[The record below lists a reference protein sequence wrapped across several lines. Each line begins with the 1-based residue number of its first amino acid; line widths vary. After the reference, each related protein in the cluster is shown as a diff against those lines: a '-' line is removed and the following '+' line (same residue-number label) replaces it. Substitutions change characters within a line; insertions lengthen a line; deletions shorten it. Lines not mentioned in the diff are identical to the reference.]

1 MFFLIYIRLNYSI
14 IYYHL
19 PIKSESVSFP
29 KPQKQIDVENS
40 KNCRLVG
47 ILKTFSREEFHNFE
61 KIASSPYFSKGRNYR
76 PYVSALK
83 KYYPD
88 FKGDI
93 MYKSKARKAVF
104 EKVHPGKPYNDQ
116 YMKNIFTDLIHLAEE
131 TLFQKVAR
139 KHNHQNLSSLA
150 IEEAKRGLFPL
161 ANHNIQLLENKL
173 LDNGVDE
180 VYFYC
185 KGINEIAYSILYNKS
200 HGRNHETGKP
210 FSTGIYFIYFSL
222 ITLALSIYN
231 TSARRT
237 MLNLEEEKHF
247 NEIYSELIDLKKLEK
262 LLTTTGDEY
271 REVILIFLYYLI
283 HKSDK
288 AVFSNFEKM
297 RTLLLRNYPR
307 FNPRMLFYAVSLLL
321 EVLFDCKDKIKD
333 RKFRKEY
340 HRIAEFSLKNG
351 CYKIMKASVFQF
363 NRYRAYYKNAFAL
376 GEIEWVRKFAEKYTQ
391 ELPPSLREETAGIVN
406 ANILFENKL
415 YDESLE
421 ALKVKC
427 TNIFSKIDQR
437 ILKLKILYHKES
449 FLHAEE
455 SLETFK
461 KFVTVN
467 KAAKNVF
474 RSNFTLFIKYYKKL
488 LNASEGSS
496 DLGLILKELNTIPA
510 FPEKRWLTE
519 NFEKPAN

>member
-1 MFFLIYIRLNYSI
+1 
-14 IYYHL
+14 
-19 PIKSESVSFP
+19 
-29 KPQKQIDVENS
+29 VENS
-40 KNCRLVG
+40 KSCKLVG
-47 ILKTFSREEFHNFE
+47 ILSTFSREEFAAFE
-61 KIASSPYFSKGRNYR
+61 KIASSPYFSRGRKYK

-83 KYYPD
+83 KYYPE

-93 MYKSKARKAVF
+93 RYKGKARKVIF
-104 EKVHPGKPYNDQ
+104 EKVHPGGSYNDQ

-139 KHNHQNLSSLA
+139 KHNHQNLASLA
-150 IEEAKRGLFPL
+150 MEEAKRGLFPL
-161 ANHNIQLLENKL
+161 ANHNISLLDAKL
-173 LDNGVDE
+173 LVNGVDE

-185 KGINEIAYSILYNKS
+185 KGMNEIAFSILYNKS
-200 HGRNHETGKP
+200 HGKNHETGKP
-210 FSTGIYFIYFSL
+210 FSTGLYFIYFSL

-231 TSARRT
+231 TSARRA
-237 MLNLEEEKHF
+237 MLGIEAEKQF
-247 NEIYSELIDLKKLEK
+247 NENYAELIDLDKLEK
-262 LLTTTGDEY
+262 LLLNSNDEN

-288 AVFSNFEKM
+288 AVFINFEKM
-297 RTLLLRNYPR
+297 RTLLFRNYPR

-333 RKFRKEY
+333 RIFRKEY
-340 HRIAEFSLKNG
+340 HRIAEFSLNNG
-351 CYKIMKASVFQF
+351 CYKIMKSSIFQF
-363 NRYRAYYKNAFAL
+363 NRFRAYYKNAFAL
-376 GEIEWVRKFAEKYTQ
+376 GQIEWVRKFTEKYVP
-391 ELPPSLREETAGIVN
+391 ELPPALRDESAGIVK

-415 YDESLE
+415 YDESLD
-421 ALKVKC
+421 AVKVKC

-437 ILKLKILYHKES
+437 LLKLKILYHKEAY
-449 FLHAEE
+449 LHAEE

-461 KFVTVN
+461 KFITIN

-488 LNASEGSS
+488 LNSAEGRNEPE
-496 DLGLILKELNTIPA
+496 LILKELKTVPA

-519 NFEKPAN
+519 NFEKLAV